1 MSTTVHLEIQVD
13 ETRLGDVADVLAE
26 TLQATRA
33 FAGNEGLE
41 VLVDDADP
49 TRMIVVEQWASTA
62 DHDAYVAW
70 RATPEGTA
78 RLGEVLA
85 APPVTRVFSG
95 RIALAL

>member
-49 TRMIVVEQWASTA
+49 ARMVVVEQWASTA

-70 RATPEGTA
+70 RATP
-78 RLGEVLA
+78 R
-85 APPVTRVFSG
+85 APRASG
-95 RIALAL
+95 RCWPRRP